1 MEVEREGVKGGRRKR
16 EREEEG
22 RKKVEGKRG

>member
-1 MEVEREGVKGGRRKR
+1 MKR

-22 RKKVEGKRG
+22 RKKGDNQDLILMEGFVCFVF